1 MAALNETHD
10 PKLRSWVES
19 ANAPDTDFPIQNL
32 PFGIFRRKG
41 STESFR
47 AGVAIGDRIF
57 DLPAAAAAGAFAGD
71 AAKAATRCSGTTLNE
86 LMALGPQSWSALR
99 VGLSRALREGSAKQS
114 RLAGCLVAQS
124 DAEYALPAHIGDFTD
139 FYASIHH
146 AVRVGALFRPDNP
159 LLPNYKWIPIGYH
172 GRSSSIRVSGQKF
185 PRPVGQTKAPD
196 AAAPSV
202 GPCKRLDFELEIG
215 AFVGAGNEL
224 GRPVPLADAENHLFG
239 LVVLNDW
246 SARDI
251 QAWEYQPL
259 GPMLAKNFAS
269 TVSPWVV
276 TLEAL
281 EPFRTE
287 WTRAEGDP
295 QPLPYLDSPDNRK
308 RGAFDMNLEVL
319 LETAAMRG
327 AGKPPAKLAQSNLR
341 YAYWTLAQMLTH
353 HTANG
358 CNLQPGDLLGTGT
371 QSGPAVE
378 QSGSMLELTLGGK
391 QLIELPGG
399 EKRAFIEDG
408 DTVIMRAWCHK
419 PGYPRIG
426 LGECAGTVLPPVG

>member
-1 MAALNETHD
+1 MAGLNETHD

-19 ANAPDTDFPIQNL
+19 ANAPDSDFPIQNL
-32 PFGIFRRKG
+32 PFGIFRRRG
-41 STESFR
+41 STEAFR

-57 DLPAAAAAGAFAGD
+57 DLSAAAAAGAFSGD
-71 AAKAATRCSGTTLNE
+71 AAKAATRCGNTTLNE
-86 LMALGPQSWSALR
+86 LMALGPKSWSAMR
-99 VGLSRALREGSAKQS
+99 AGLSSALREGSAKQS

-124 DAEYALPAHIGDFTD
+124 DAEYALPAHIGDYTD

-146 AVRVGALFRPDNP
+146 AIRVGALFRPDNP
-159 LLPNYKWIPIGYH
+159 LLPNYKWVPIGYH

-202 GPCKRLDFELEIG
+202 GPSKRIDFELEIG
-215 AFVGAGNEL
+215 AFVGAANEL
-224 GRPVPLADAENHLFG
+224 GRSVPLAEAENHLFG

-281 EPFRTE
+281 EPFRTA
-287 WTRAEGDP
+287 WTRPEGDP
-295 QPLPYLDSPDNRK
+295 QPLAYLESAENRA

-319 LETAAMRG
+319 IESEAMRSSG
-327 AGKPPAKLAQSNLR
+327 HGPKSLARSNLR

-353 HTANG
+353 HTSNG

-371 QSGPAVE
+371 QSGPTVE
-378 QSGSMLELTLGGK
+378 ESGSMLELTLGGK
-391 QLIELPGG
+391 QPIDLPGG
-399 EKRAFIEDG
+399 EKRTFIDDG
-408 DTVIMRAWCHK
+408 DTVIMRAWCQK

-426 LGECAGTVLPPVG
+426 LGECAGTVLPAIT